1 MKHPDEEIL
10 ALYAAADLPLWRQ
23 WATGWHVRRCERCR
37 AEVSEFRRTREGL
50 ADEAA
55 GWMPAVDWER
65 LAAEM
70 QANIRVGL
78 AAGQCIRGR
87 EPERRRWP
95 LVRVAA
101 VAVPLIVLT
110 LAGFWLQLNR
120 LRTGAP
126 SWKQDVLLEATGG
139 GIELRLGDRVLIL
152 QHPEAERVTYS
163 GSAQGSLRAHW
174 VDAETGQVTIQNVY
188 AP

>member
-1 MKHPDEEIL
+1 MKHPGEEIL
-10 ALYAAADLPLWRQ
+10 ALYAAADLPFWRQ
-23 WATGWHVRRCERCR
+23 WTTGWHVRRCEQCR
-37 AEVSEFRRTREGL
+37 AEVSEFRRTRALLE
-50 ADEAA
+50 ETA
-55 GWMPAVDWER
+55 GQMVPEWDWPR

-70 QANIRVGL
+70 HANIRVGL
-78 AAGQCIRGR
+78 AAGQCVEPRL
-87 EPERRRWP
+87 PERRSWP

-101 VAVPLIVLT
+101 VAVPLVVLT
-110 LAGFWLQLNR
+110 LAGFWLQLHR
-120 LRTGAP
+120 LRTAAP
-126 SWKQDVLLEATGG
+126 SWEQDVLLEATGR
-139 GIELRLGDRVLIL
+139 GIELRQGDRVLIL

>member
-1 MKHPDEEIL
+1 MRHPGEEIL
-10 ALYAAADLPLWRQ
+10 ALYAASDLPLWRQ
-23 WATGWHVRRCERCR
+23 LVTGWHVRRCEQCR
-37 AEVSEFRRTREGL
+37 VEVREFRRRRKEL
-50 ADEAA
+50 ANDA
-55 GWMPAVDWER
+55 GAWMPAVDWER

-87 EPERRRWP
+87 EPAHRSRS
-95 LVRVAA
+95 LVRAAA

-110 LAGFWLQLNR
+110 LAGFWLQLHR
-120 LRTGAP
+120 LRTPDP
-126 SWKQDVLLEATGG
+126 SWEEGITLEASGE
-139 GIELRLGDRVLIL
+139 GIGLRQGDRVLIL

-174 VDAETGQVTIQNVY
+174 VDAETGQVTIQNLY